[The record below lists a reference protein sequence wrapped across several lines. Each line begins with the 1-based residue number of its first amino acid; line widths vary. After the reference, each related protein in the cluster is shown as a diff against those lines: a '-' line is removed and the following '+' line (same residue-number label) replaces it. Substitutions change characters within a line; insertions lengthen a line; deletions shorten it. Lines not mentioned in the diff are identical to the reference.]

1 MKLCLCPLL
10 IIVLNIFHAIQ
21 IFGPMSFI
29 WELRYLITYI
39 YFSLI
44 IIINYNRISSS
55 TKQRTQEKLL
65 PTSHTPL
72 HYVWGYCSQ
81 ARRIAWVT
89 SLWWCW
95 RRHITIYLRAVFQGT
110 LPWRM
115 MNFDVK
121 FWRNWSSHGLNMGD
135 AAQVHIVIQ
144 FINDG
149 KQICKAT
156 AILS

>member
-95 RRHITIYLRAVFQGT
+95 RWGITILKFGVVRIIVSVINTRIEVEAWWF
-110 LPWRM
+110 LDRPC
-115 MNFDVK
+115 NF
-121 FWRNWSSHGLNMGD
+121 FG
-135 AAQVHIVIQ
+135 
-144 FINDG
+144 F
-149 KQICKAT
+149 
-156 AILS
+156 